1 MTTQSEMPREP
12 IEPRAVRGLGLRKG
26 SALIL
31 VLIMTLSLAGLA
43 ISAILLSSSAGLLTR
58 FYDRERDYRYAAEAA
73 LALGLSRVE
82 NDTLLSLPEDTAMA
96 LLTGASLTDA
106 SGNTLPRIK
115 VNLYAAY
122 TGDTTGTYGQF
133 VTLLAQAYDSG
144 GTRYVR
150 RLDLVAE
157 SFAKY
162 AMFTNLSPSNY
173 QYGPGEFLKG
183 RGHSNGD
190 WKSTGGGP
198 GPHYYDTITATGSV
212 SGATG
217 NAIYDKGYISG
228 YKKIP
233 YPTIPKLSS
242 MQPMAA
248 AANLDITPVSGT
260 SGGNKQGTRMEFVP
274 IDINS
279 DGTYDATEGFF
290 RLFDMALGMDTTR
303 LRADIGT
310 SSTTPT
316 FATSMPVLM
325 NQCGAAY
332 TIGTRKEFFPVA
344 AHQWAWVQTLIQ
356 TSTSP
361 TVTSSNAT
369 KMGNFSNFSTAVDLI
384 LAQPTARCYPAGD
397 PHLMLTER
405 FTDAAGVWHKDGTT
419 TTSDTVP
426 FGQNAV
432 LLQQRGGE
440 DTTFSEV
447 VRDCPVLT
455 AAARCTGGM
464 ASVKYLGGWR
474 AWPGAALSTWPTT
487 SASLTPRQANEKAYE
502 WPMTAPYNANSKGVV
517 HVYGPKI
524 YMSGVFRGNVTVYED
539 SNVTFLDDLTYDQD
553 PAAPSALCRNM
564 LGIIFGDSAM
574 LADNAIN
581 RPRQVDWGGGTKI
594 RKILGP
600 NEDFYLHAILM
611 SLRGTVTTENADGN
625 LAQYPTPISC
635 PTGDT
640 TGTTGTSGGCWFQT
654 GGTIETIISQH
665 YTSSANSG
673 LREGR
678 TLDPCQLTNKKPAFF
693 PNSMQYQVNK
703 YYEIDP
709 VNVSTWAQVKQY
721 YAYLRGKPAP

>member
-1 MTTQSEMPREP
+1 MTTQSETPREP
-12 IEPRAVRGLGLRKG
+12 LQSRLVRGLRLRRG

-82 NDTLLSLPEDTAMA
+82 NDTLLSLPGDTAMA
-96 LLTGASLTDA
+96 LLSGASLTDA
-106 SGNTLPRIK
+106 SGNTIPRIK

-190 WKSTGGGP
+190 WKSTGSGP
-198 GPHYYDTITATGSV
+198 GPHYYDTITATGNV
-212 SGATG
+212 SGASG

-233 YPTIPKLSS
+233 YPTIPKLAS
-242 MQPMAA
+242 MQPMAL
-248 AANLDITPVSGT
+248 AANLDITPVSAT
-260 SGGNKQGTRMEFVP
+260 SGGATQGTWMQFVP

-290 RLFDMALGMDTTR
+290 RLFDMSLGMDTTR

-310 SSTTPT
+310 ASSNTMSS
-316 FATSMPVLM
+316 AMPVLV

-332 TIGTRKEFFPVA
+332 TIGGTKEFFPIA
-344 AHQWAWVQTLIQ
+344 AHQWTWVKTLIK
-356 TSTSP
+356 TSTYPAGSG
-361 TVTSSNAT
+361 VDTS
-369 KMGNFSNFSTAVDLI
+369 KVGNFSNSTKFQTAIDII

-405 FTDAAGVWHKDGTT
+405 FTDQLGVWHKDGST
-419 TTSDTVP
+419 TTSDTMP
-426 FGQNAV
+426 FGQLV
-432 LLQQRGGE
+432 TQHYGGQ

-447 VRDCPVLT
+447 VRDCVITST
-455 AAARCTGGM
+455 ATCTGNKSG
-464 ASVKYLGGWR
+464 VKYLGGWR
-474 AWPGAALSTWPTT
+474 AWPGTALSTWPAST
-487 SASLTPRQANEKAYE
+487 STGLTPRQANEKAYE

-574 LADNAIN
+574 LADNTIN
-581 RPRQVDWGGGTKI
+581 RPRTVDWGGTKI
-594 RKILGP
+594 QKILGP

-611 SLRGTVTTENADGN
+611 SLRGTVTTENAGGN
-625 LAQYPTPISC
+625 TAQYPTPISC